1 MRQIL
6 ANDCKQT
13 TVGMGASSQ
22 HLSSKNASA
31 LFFPLCG
38 WQSALLDDCLFV
50 SGISRA
56 AAVPGWSQRRNHN
69 LCSLEPMKLRD
80 LGYGNT
86 NKILKTRIKSQLFH
100 TDSVGDLGK

>member
-1 MRQIL
+1 MGQIL

-22 HLSSKNASA
+22 HLSSKS
-31 LFFPLCG
+31 LCTLFPLCR
-38 WQSALLDDCLFV
+38 WQSALLDDCPFV
-50 SGISRA
+50 SGINRA
-56 AAVPGWSQRRNHN
+56 AAVPGWSQHRNHN

-86 NKILKTRIKSQLFH
+86 NKTLKTRTKSQLFH
-100 TDSVGDLGK
+100 TDSVGDFGT